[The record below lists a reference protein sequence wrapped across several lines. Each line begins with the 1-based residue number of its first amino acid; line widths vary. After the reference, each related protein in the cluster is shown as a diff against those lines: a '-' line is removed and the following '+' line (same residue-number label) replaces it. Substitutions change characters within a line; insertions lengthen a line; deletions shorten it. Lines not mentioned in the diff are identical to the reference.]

1 MGRSKPIRFSNNCE
15 YFEERCM
22 LFIDYVYLL
31 LQVEAEQRP
40 AFLSQNI
47 FINHL
52 AEIYMFYSFDP
63 NSQNRLAKVTPGGL
77 LSGIIAAFHRLFPHQ
92 GEVMEDSEHQTL
104 YEKTVHCLIPYF
116 DDLR

>member
-1 MGRSKPIRFSNNCE
+1 
-15 YFEERCM
+15 M

-63 NSQNRLAKVTPGGL
+63 SSQGKLAKVAPGGL

-92 GEVMEDSEHQTL
+92 GETMGDSEHQTL
-104 YEKTVHCLIPYF
+104 YEKTAHCLLPYL